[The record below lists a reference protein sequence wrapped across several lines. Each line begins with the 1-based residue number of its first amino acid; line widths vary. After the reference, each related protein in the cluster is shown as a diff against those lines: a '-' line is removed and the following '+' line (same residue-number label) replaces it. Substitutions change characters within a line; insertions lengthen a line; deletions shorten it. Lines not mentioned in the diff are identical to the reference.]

1 MLEPKKGTYK
11 KVMYVLM
18 ERKTSLNL
26 KDKDEILDQ
35 LKRTKVEFLAV
46 LNNPDFRKE
55 WNLLE
60 TTNDVKVLGMVYFE
74 AGDHEMAEILL
85 DEGYFVMSDGL
96 DFRVPKKYSDLAF
109 IEAL

>member
-1 MLEPKKGTYK
+1 MLEPKKGTDK

-18 ERKTSLNL
+18 ERKSSLNL
-26 KDKDEILDQ
+26 KDKDEILVQ
-35 LKRTKVEFLAV
+35 LKRTKDEFLAI

-60 TTNDVKVLGMVYFE
+60 TADDVEVLGMVYFE
-74 AGDHEMAEILL
+74 AGDHEMSEILL

-96 DFRVPKKYSDLAF
+96 DFRVPKQYSDLAL
-109 IEAL
+109 IKSI